1 MSITVRE
8 LIKTGTISS
17 KDATIAGSVAAGL
30 IVLLVLYIAVVDT
43 GQRGRRDEL
52 NDSIAAKVNELEAAK
67 ELAEREVELEQELQD
82 LEDTVNEFEAKL
94 PTRKTLP
101 QLYRE
106 FQEAA
111 GQAGVK
117 VKGIKKLEELD
128 GAALVTVPYSFSVSG
143 TYHQL
148 GTFINMLECGGRIM
162 KVSKLHIGKQELG
175 VSNADFTLS
184 TYLFKEQGG

>member
-8 LIKTGTISS
+8 LIRTGAISS

-30 IVLLVLYIAVVDT
+30 VVLLVLYIAVVDT
-43 GQRGRRDEL
+43 GLRGNRDRL
-52 NDSIAAKVNELEAAK
+52 NESIVTKVNELNAAK
-67 ELAEREVELEQELQD
+67 ELAAREVELEEELRNLD
-82 LEDTVNEFEAKL
+82 ETVRKFEAKL

-101 QLYRE
+101 RLYRE

-117 VKGIKKLEELD
+117 VKGIRKLEEIG
-128 GAALVTVPYSFSVSG
+128 GATLVTVPYSFSVSG

-162 KVSKLHIGKQELG
+162 KVSKLHIGEQNLG
-175 VSNADFTLS
+175 VSSAEFTLS
-184 TYLFKEQGG
+184 TYLFKGESG